1 MSATAWKNLV
11 LSGLRKK
18 RSLAVRVPVVTCT
31 NRPLHC
37 TTTELLPGTAASQQ
51 GFAISLISL
60 AVILFGGGYFTAL
73 DRKPKQHGAPTLNTI
88 TEASLYSS
96 IARSLGGEWR
106 RKLLRSPMMPEHLQ
120 MKRLFEV
127 STASLEARQAASD
140 ASEENLDVGSQES
153 GEELF
158 YDECWKR
165 QVATPRFPY
174 PAWDYNWDGRA
185 ARTQKDQDGLAE
197 QTGTSTIRHILLIRH
212 GQYEQGHA
220 SDHERVLTP
229 LGRRQAEYTGQRLA
243 KMMKSFSSGQ
253 IHPGQDTTDRAGPI
267 FVKAIHVSGMKRA
280 QETADIIVAHLNSH
294 LITESSE
301 ASNSLSSFKIIKM
314 PPDPLLNETIPSP
327 VVPRRADLGSVDLVG
342 RQVELTGDRV
352 EKAFLKYIH
361 RSMDIDKRVTCK
373 NETDESVQTVKHEFE
388 VIVGHGNI
396 IRYFLLRALQLP
408 PEAWL
413 RFSVF
418 NCSITYLMIYPD
430 GRVTA
435 RLVGDT
441 GHIPYEETSFSGS
454 HGYNWQN
461 VTDFKQ
467 AL

>member
-1 MSATAWKNLV
+1 MSPTAWKNLV

-31 NRPLHC
+31 NLHC
-37 TTTELLPGTAASQQ
+37 TTTASQQ
-51 GFAISLISL
+51 GFAISLISS
-60 AVILFGGGYFTAL
+60 AVILFGGGYFTYSAL
-73 DRKPKQHGAPTLNTI
+73 DRKPKQDGAPTLNTI
-88 TEASLYSS
+88 TKASLYSS
-96 IARSLGGEWR
+96 MMRSLGGEWR
-106 RKLLRSPMMPEHLQ
+106 RKLLRSPMTPEYLQ

-127 STASLEARQAASD
+127 NTASLEARQAPAAND
-140 ASEENLDVGSQES
+140 LHVGSQES
-153 GEELF
+153 GEDLF

-185 ARTQKDQDGLAE
+185 ARTQKDQDRLAE
-197 QTGTSTIRHILLIRH
+197 QTGSSTIRHILLIRH

-373 NETDESVQTVKHEFE
+373 NEADESGQTVKHEFE